1 MNNVLEWLEKSA
13 TNYPDKI
20 AFADVENTI
29 TYKDL
34 DLESDIIAS
43 ILIRDE
49 EVKERQAI
57 AFYLEKCVDATVGMF
72 ATLKSRAFY
81 SFIDLRSPKTRQT
94 KVIETLMPKII
105 FTDDENY
112 AEAISMFS
120 SYPDTKIISLET
132 LLSDVRKEL
141 ETKSYE
147 DLSERELLVKRRQTA
162 LSNDPVYV
170 NFTSGSTGTPK
181 GVVVGHASIID
192 FIEVFTKT
200 FDLNKNDIWANQAPF
215 DFDVSVKDIFASISV
230 GGTVNIIPRSYF
242 SNPTALMDYLVE
254 RKPTVLVW
262 AVSAMCFVSIMNGFG
277 YKVPTS
283 VKKVI
288 FSGEVMPIKQ
298 LNVWKKYLPEAT
310 YVNVYG
316 PTEITCNCTY
326 HVVDRDYDLKEVI
339 PAGRAF
345 ENEHV
350 FLLNDNDE
358 EITSAGEVGEI
369 CVAGACLALGYY
381 KDKDKTSK
389 AFMPNPAN
397 HEFLEMMY
405 RTGDLGRYDEDGL
418 LYYVSRKDFQVKH
431 MGQRIELGEIEVA
444 ASSKENVERSCCLYD
459 NNKKK
464 ILLFV
469 MGSADKKELLDEL
482 RKDLPSYM
490 IPNKVIMLD
499 EMPMTKNGKIDRNAL
514 KQVVGL

>member
-1 MNNVLEWLEKSA
+1 MINVLEWLEGSVAKF
-13 TNYPDKI
+13 PQKI
-20 AFADVENTI
+20 AFADTDKTI
-29 TYKDL
+29 TYKELNDR
-34 DLESDIIAS
+34 SDRLATYLLNEYNVS
-43 ILIRDE
+43 P
-49 EVKERQAI
+49 RQAV

-72 ATLKSRAFY
+72 ATLKTRAFY
-81 SFIDLRSPKTRQT
+81 SFIDLRSPEARQH
-94 KVIETLMPKII
+94 KVIDTLEPKVI
-105 FTDDENY
+105 FTDKANLSNADELFGTKDVKIVDLQKVLDNLPDADENKLT
-112 AEAISMFS
+112 S
-120 SYPDTKIISLET
+120 
-132 LLSDVRKEL
+132 VRK
-141 ETKSYE
+141 
-147 DLSERELLVKRRQTA
+147 TA

-181 GVVVGHASIID
+181 GVVVGHGSIID
-192 FIEVFTKT
+192 FITVFTKT
-200 FDLNKNDIWANQAPF
+200 FDLNETDIWANQAPF

-230 GGTVNIIPRSYF
+230 GGTVNIIPRNFF
-242 SNPTALMDYLVE
+242 SNPTQLMDYLVE

-277 YKVPTS
+277 YKALDT

-298 LNVWKKYLPEAT
+298 LNVWKKYLPDAT

-326 HVVDRDYDLKEVI
+326 HVVDREYDLKEVI
-339 PAGRAF
+339 PAGKAF

-350 FLLNDNDE
+350 FLLNENDE
-358 EITSAGEVGEI
+358 EITTAGEVGEI
-369 CVAGACLALGYY
+369 CVSGACLALGYY
-381 KDKDKTSK
+381 KDAAKTSA

-397 HEFLEMMY
+397 KEFMEMMY
-405 RTGDLGRYDEDGL
+405 RTGDLGRYDENGL

-464 ILLFV
+464 LLLV
-469 MGSADKKELLDEL
+469 VSGNVDKKELLESM
-482 RKDLPSYM
+482 RKDLPPFM
-490 IPNKVIMLD
+490 IPNKVFVV
-499 EMPMTKNGKIDRNAL
+499 EQMPMTKNGKIDRNAL
-514 KQVVGL
+514 KKEVGLEG